1 MSPMNPESGYLRTYL
16 DWLTSLPW
24 ENQKSPNNVSL
35 KKAAKILDEDHY
47 GLKEVKERILEYLA
61 VMQLREKNKEESG
74 KKKRSN
80 FPTILCFIGPP
91 GVGKTSV
98 GKSIARAL
106 GRKFVR
112 ISLGGIRDEAE
123 IRGHRRTY
131 VGLCRGE

>member
-1 MSPMNPESGYLRTYL
+1 MIDRELEIRRAGGRSGDKNFGRRLKKAGMPRPVQKKAEEELNRFAKMSPMNPESGYLRTYL

-61 VMQLREKNKEESG
+61 VMQLREKNKKESG
-74 KKKRSN
+74 KKKRGN

-91 GVGKTSV
+91 
-98 GKSIARAL
+98 
-106 GRKFVR
+106 
-112 ISLGGIRDEAE
+112 E
-123 IRGHRRTY
+123 
-131 VGLCRGE
+131 